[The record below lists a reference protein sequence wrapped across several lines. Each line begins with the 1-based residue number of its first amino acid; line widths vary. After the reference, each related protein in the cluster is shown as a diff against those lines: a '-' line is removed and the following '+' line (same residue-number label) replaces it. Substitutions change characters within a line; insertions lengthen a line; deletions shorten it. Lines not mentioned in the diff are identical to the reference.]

1 MVSWSNDVAK
11 FRLSGGY
18 RSSSRCDRVVIATV
32 IRNLIVF
39 PTLGSLTVLRSGT
52 SSLLLLLEL
61 RFGESSQLLSLNQG
75 VPSSRVLIFG
85 LSLWESSH
93 FLLLELSLGALSYLL
108 LLVLGGVVTFVAV
121 GAGGVNAGCWYLEA
135 LSPLL
140 LLGQGVST
148 PRPLLPKL
156 HYMCTWSSSRY

>member
-121 GAGGVNAGCWYLEA
+121 GAGGVNAATVTAEVTLHVYMVLIPILSILDEDETFLTLYLHN
-135 LSPLL
+135 L
-140 LLGQGVST
+140 
-148 PRPLLPKL
+148 
-156 HYMCTWSSSRY
+156 